1 MTNWEDEI
9 TLETVRNNPEK
20 NRVEGNG
27 TTMEEEW
34 LVVRKAMAYDIFQII
49 DAEPTKGTYTP
60 EEIKRLIEA
69 YIVDIERKYSDK

>member
-1 MTNWEDEI
+1 
-9 TLETVRNNPEK
+9 
-20 NRVEGNG
+20 
-27 TTMEEEW
+27 MEEEW